1 MPDPKAHSWASEQPA
16 LRKSSAPL
24 LSVRTVLSLGAA
36 LIVFG
41 VRTGAQ
47 DADHPEKLLLRAREN
62 VLGTVRRLP
71 KYVCTQT
78 VDRSRYEPANPD
90 FATGRRHR
98 SCDDIVAEARRTTF
112 NRRLSSSDRLRLDV
126 AVSLGATGMESEM
139 YSWAGENRF
148 SDRDLFDF
156 VRDGAI
162 SSGSFSSMLASIF
175 GGEAA
180 RFAYKGDSRIE
191 RKTLAEFGFEIPQEK
206 SRYLYVFGNGA
217 TRQAPVPYSGS
228 AFVDPVDSDLIR
240 LVIRAAQLPPE
251 TGACELTQ
259 TLDYSRVRLD
269 GTDFLLPKKAKAS
282 LIHTDG
288 TEAENRIQYSACHEF
303 RSDSRVRFEQP
314 GADPVAAP
322 QDEVT
327 PAPLTLPPGL
337 SFKVVLTNRI
347 EMATA
352 AAGDVIRGRL
362 KTAIRDHSD
371 NVLVPEGTPVTARL
385 LKVRHFFDL
394 RPLVAERRNI
404 RPQQPPFVLDIKL
417 EAFEIGGT
425 AHSLKAKYDS
435 GIRTLAKPTGPL
447 AVRIDIGSV
456 DRPESN
462 SSDDIGT
469 FTFWDPSLNFVVK
482 SGLESS
488 WITVSP

>member
-1 MPDPKAHSWASEQPA
+1 M
-16 LRKSSAPL
+16 
-24 LSVRTVLSLGAA
+24 G
-36 LIVFG
+36 
-41 VRTGAQ
+41 
-47 DADHPEKLLLRAREN
+47 
-62 VLGTVRRLP
+62 
-71 KYVCTQT
+71 
-78 VDRSRYEPANPD
+78 
-90 FATGRRHR
+90 GRRNR

-112 NRRLSSSDRLRLDV
+112 KRRRSSSDRLRLDV

-148 SDRDLFDF
+148 GDYDLFDF
-156 VRDGAI
+156 VRDGAV
-162 SSGSFSSMLASIF
+162 STGSFSSMLASIF

-180 RFAYKGDSRIE
+180 RFSYNGDSRIGG
-191 RKTLAEFGFEIPQEK
+191 KTVAEFGFDIPQAK

-228 AFVDPVDSDLIR
+228 AFVNPVDSDLIR
-240 LVIRAAQLPPE
+240 LVIRAPQLPPE

-269 GTDFLLPKKAKAS
+269 DTDFLLPKEAKAS

-288 TEAENRIQYSACHEF
+288 TEAENRMQYSACHEF

-314 GADPVAAP
+314 GAELVGAP
-322 QDEVT
+322 KPEPT
-327 PAPLTLPPGL
+327 PAPVILPPGS
-337 SFKVVLTNRI
+337 SFKVVLTDRI

-352 AAGDVIRGRL
+352 AAGDVIKGRL

-371 NVLVPEGTPVTARL
+371 KVLVPEGTAVSARL
-385 LKVRHFFDL
+385 LKVRHFYDL
-394 RPLVAERRNI
+394 RPLVAEGRNM

-417 EAFEIGGT
+417 ETFEMGGT
-425 AHSLKAKYDS
+425 AHFLKARYDS
-435 GIRTLAKPTGPL
+435 GIRTFAKPTGPL
-447 AVRIDIGSV
+447 AARIDIGSV
-456 DRPESN
+456 DRPESK

-469 FTFWDPSLNFVVK
+469 FIFWDPSPNFVVK